1 VRIVRTIAELR
12 ASLASPRRSGER
24 IGFVPTMG
32 FFHDGHLSLMRR
44 ARAEC
49 DTVVVSLFVNPTQFN
64 DARDLEVYPRDET
77 RDAALAAGEG
87 VHFLFAP
94 TAEEMYPDGF
104 DTEVVVHRLA
114 EPLEGASRGPA
125 HFRGVATVV
134 AKLFNIVQPEVAYFG
149 QKDAQQALVVRRMT
163 RDLDLPVRVV
173 VCPTVREPDGLAMSS
188 RNVRLGPTARDQALA
203 LRHGLQ
209 AATER
214 ISGGERDAA
223 RVIAAGRQAMTRTGI
238 EPEYFAIVSAD
249 TLAPLDALAGELLI
263 AVAARVNGV
272 RLIDNEILTVPAT

>member
-12 ASLASPRRSGER
+12 ASLASPRRGGDR

-49 DTVVVSLFVNPTQFN
+49 DVVVVSLFVNPTQFN
-64 DARDLEVYPRDET
+64 EARDLEAYPRDEE
-77 RDAALAAGEG
+77 RDGALAAGEG

-94 TAEEMYPDGF
+94 TAEEIYPAGF

-114 EPLEGASRGPA
+114 ESLEGVSRGPA

-134 AKLFNIVQPEVAYFG
+134 AKLFNIVQPDVAYFG

-188 RNVRLGPTARDQALA
+188 RNVRLGPDARQHALA

-209 AATER
+209 EATAR
-214 ISGGERDAA
+214 IASGERDAA
-223 RVIAAGRQAMTRTGI
+223 RVIEAGREAMARTGI

-249 TLAPLDALAGELLI
+249 KLVPLHVLAGELLI
-263 AVAARVNGV
+263 AVAARVDGV
-272 RLIDNEILTVPAT
+272 RLIDNEILTVPTT